1 MARLNLQ
8 FDPGELPYGY
18 NSGGALVGSGVIV
31 NAGPARLFNLTVTSE
46 SASDQYVMLF
56 DAAAVPANGAPAV
69 AAFKVPAGSTA
80 GIDYGSRG
88 KAFKNGICWS
98 NSSTLPDRT
107 GGAADCFAEANWH

>member
-1 MARLNLQ
+1 
-8 FDPGELPYGY
+8 
-18 NSGGALVGSGVIV
+18 
-31 NAGPARLFNLTVTSE
+31 
-46 SASDQYVMLF
+46 VMLF

>member
-1 MARLNLQ
+1 MARSNLQ

-18 NSGGALVGSGVIV
+18 NSGGALVASGVIV

-56 DAAAVPANGAPAV
+56 DAAAVPANGAAAV
-69 AAFKVPAGSTA
+69 GAFKVPAGST
-80 GIDYGSRG
+80 GRIDFGSRG

-98 NSSTLPDRT
+98 NSSTLPTRT
-107 GGAADCFAEANWH
+107 AGAADCYAEANWH